1 MIALEEARDMLRDGV
16 VEVDVVV
23 GVDGTVDVRVDAAV
37 KDQDDGAVVVRAVA
51 TTLPKNLIARTPE
64 QVSRTGEGF
73 GGLLSLLSV
82 RAECTDGNG
91 GRLLARKD
99 DGSRIAL
106 VFCRG
111 WPGRSIYRRALEQRM
126 EIINPQLIP

>member
-1 MIALEEARDMLRDGV
+1 MLRDGV

-64 QVSRTGEGF
+64 QVSLTGEGF

-82 RAECTDGNG
+82 RAQCMDGNG

-99 DGSRIAL
+99 DGSRMAL
-106 VFCRG
+106 IYPGVGRG
-111 WPGRSIYRRALEQRM
+111 GQFIGGARATDGNNQSA
-126 EIINPQLIP
+126 INSVTKGIKFLN

>member
-1 MIALEEARDMLRDGV
+1 MLRDGV

-23 GVDGTVDVRVDAAV
+23 GVDGTVDVRVDAA

-64 QVSRTGEGF
+64 QVSRTGGGF

-82 RAECTDGNG
+82 RAEERDGED
-91 GRLLARKD
+91 RRRLARKLWT
-99 DGSRIAL
+99 GKSQRSRMAGVSLYIGKRSGNGKFPQSIA
-106 VFCRG
+106 
-111 WPGRSIYRRALEQRM
+111 
-126 EIINPQLIP
+126 INSA